1 MSQLHG
7 NIQMMTN
14 ADLDKFVDII
24 AAKVEAKIMANQ
36 QKRDIQNHI
45 TKALPKHSQN
55 RTNQPKANQVLMK
68 IFSLTTRLRADK

>member
-14 ADLDKFVDII
+14 ADLDKFVDIL
-24 AAKVEAKIMANQ
+24 ASKVEAKIAANQ

-45 TKALPKHSQN
+45 AKTVGEALAKQN
-55 RTNQPKANQVLMK
+55 KSAESKSSADEDIFANYK
-68 IFSLTTRLRADK
+68 IGE

>member
-14 ADLDKFVDII
+14 ADLDKCVDLL
-24 AAKVEAKIMANQ
+24 AVKVEARITANQ

-45 TKALPKHSQN
+45 TKTVTEALAKQN
-55 RTNQPKANQVLMK
+55 KSAESKSSADEDIFANYK
-68 IFSLTTRLRADK
+68 IGE

>member
-1 MSQLHG
+1 MSHQLHG

-36 QKRDIQNHI
+36 QKRHIQSQI
-45 TKALPKHSQN
+45 TKALTDALAKQN
-55 RTNQPKANQVLMK
+55 KAAVSKSDTEEDDIFANYK
-68 IFSLTTRLRADK
+68 IGE